1 MGGGRAG
8 SAPRDS
14 AGASGDGGPTSC
26 FSKGSNLG
34 GGAISIVGVLILVP
48 VREGATGFGLVL
60 ILEVVV
66 YCESFKRV
74 AVATS
79 HGTNINM
86 GARHYGCFD
95 PPR

>member
-1 MGGGRAG
+1 MSIRPVQRIVQ
-8 SAPRDS
+8 SK
-14 AGASGDGGPTSC
+14 PTM
-26 FSKGSNLG
+26 
-34 GGAISIVGVLILVP
+34 
-48 VREGATGFGLVL
+48 EGAGVKLHRAFGFGLVL